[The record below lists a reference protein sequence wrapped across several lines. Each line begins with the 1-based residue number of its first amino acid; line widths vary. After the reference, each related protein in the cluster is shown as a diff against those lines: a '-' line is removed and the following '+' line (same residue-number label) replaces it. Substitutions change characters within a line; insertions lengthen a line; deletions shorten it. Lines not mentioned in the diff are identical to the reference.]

1 MYFTCQSSGK
11 QHPGWPYSSIFLS
24 EVSLGVGVARE
35 VDSREGDVPQKTS
48 LGTLK
53 RKLAGYF
60 GSKHWVK
67 S

>member
-11 QHPGWPYSSIFLS
+11 QHPGWPYSSILS

-53 RKLAGYF
+53 RKLARYF
-60 GSKHWVK
+60 GSKHRVK